1 MNIFNKVERI
11 KTIKEE
17 LRAALNLANVITPTL
32 FPFKGYEGQI
42 RKVPDEEA
50 PNFFYTLDDKGNVER
65 ITIIFDKGVHFYN
78 IWIEKGSNV
87 VVFPKY
93 RLIYQGAID
102 LNLAKRL
109 TSWGGDTLEYLEA
122 NNEELIY
129 TGSNPYNLDVKE
141 FKFPRLKVF
150 SFGHEFGPS
159 ASFSVDCFPN
169 IEDFNGRVCQND
181 TSTHLT
187 IKLDK
192 LKTFSGSI
200 SPNNINIDTVE
211 LPACTKF
218 SGDFGKARAYNL
230 PSLTSLEG
238 VFNNNDRLE
247 QVKIGPLLSLNGI
260 GFNKVNKSIFK
271 LYVKSG
277 SDMSLVQ
284 QIQARGIEVVIYE

>member
-1 MNIFNKVERI
+1 MSIFEKIEKI
-11 KTIKEE
+11 KTTKEE
-17 LRAALNLANVITPTL
+17 IRAALNQANIITPLL
-32 FPFKGYEGQI
+32 FPLSGYERQI
-42 RKVPDEEA
+42 RKVPDEQL
-50 PNFFYTLDDKGNVER
+50 PNFFYTLDDKANVER
-65 ITIIFDKGVHFYN
+65 VEIIFDKDVKYYN
-78 IWIEKGSNV
+78 IWPEKGSSTV
-87 VVFPKY
+87 VYPKY
-93 RLIYQGAID
+93 KLIYQGSLD
-102 LNLAKRL
+102 LNLASNR
-109 TSWGGDTLEYLEA
+109 TTWGGDTLEYLEA
-122 NNEELIY
+122 NNEEFIY
-129 TGSNPYNLDVKE
+129 SGSNPYAFAVKG
-141 FKFPRLKVF
+141 FKFPSLKVF

-192 LKTFSGSI
+192 LKTFRGSI